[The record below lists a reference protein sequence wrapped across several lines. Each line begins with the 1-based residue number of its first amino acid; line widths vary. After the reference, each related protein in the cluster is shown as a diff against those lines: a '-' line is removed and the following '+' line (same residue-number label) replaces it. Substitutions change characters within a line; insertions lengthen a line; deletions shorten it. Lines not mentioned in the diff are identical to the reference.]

1 MASEL
6 PRDTGLAGSGHWPH
20 TGPPSGTGL
29 SWGHKRRAPAPPAG
43 CHAQQRD
50 TALLQPHQDLA
61 ALSTQ
66 ASPRAWT
73 QQAVSSLGKA
83 RGLLSLSAPTTSSS
97 TVSLP
102 SLRVYFQPHCYP
114 PAMCLTLRAVP
125 SPHVPTPLLQTLRA
139 KWLLHKT
146 LISR

>member
-43 CHAQQRD
+43 CHAQQQD

-114 PAMCLTLRAVP
+114 PHYVPDTSCSSKSPRANSSASDPAGKMVI
-125 SPHVPTPLLQTLRA
+125 A
-139 KWLLHKT
+139 
-146 LISR
+146 